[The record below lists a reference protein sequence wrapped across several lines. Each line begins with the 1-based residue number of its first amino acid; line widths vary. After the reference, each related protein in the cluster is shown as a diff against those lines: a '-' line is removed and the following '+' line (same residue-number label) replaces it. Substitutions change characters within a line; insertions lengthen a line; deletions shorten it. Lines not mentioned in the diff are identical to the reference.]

1 MDHLGPEWRPA
12 LDTAGRLY
20 YCTNEISTVGP
31 AMGIRFNVLTGMST
45 PIYRQ
50 IVEQVHRAVAMR
62 ELAAGG
68 QLPSVRALAEQL
80 VVNPNTVA
88 RAYSEL
94 ARDGVIEGR
103 PGKGFFVG
111 RRRRV
116 LSRAERRRRLDAAL
130 DSFVNEAVV
139 LDFTSEEI
147 RQAVERKLGR
157 VNPSERASGDNDDE

>member
-1 MDHLGPEWRPA
+1 MA
-12 LDTAGRLY
+12 
-20 YCTNEISTVGP
+20 V
-31 AMGIRFNVLTGMST
+31 RFTVLTGTST

-62 ELAAGG
+62 ELAAGD

-88 RAYSEL
+88 RAYAEL
-94 ARDGVIEGR
+94 VRDGVLEGR

-116 LSRAERRRRLDAAL
+116 YSRGERRRRLDAAL

-147 RQAVERKLGR
+147 RQAVERKLER
-157 VNPSERASGDNDDE
+157 VGQSEPASGGNDDE